1 MASSDFPE
9 LRESSLDL
17 SYSANFF
24 NSQFI
29 TDSIVLSF
37 LLAKLK

>member
-1 MASSDFPE
+1 MTSSDFPE
-9 LRESSLDL
+9 LRESLLDL

-29 TDSIVLSF
+29 KDLIVLNV
-37 LLAKLK
+37 LLS